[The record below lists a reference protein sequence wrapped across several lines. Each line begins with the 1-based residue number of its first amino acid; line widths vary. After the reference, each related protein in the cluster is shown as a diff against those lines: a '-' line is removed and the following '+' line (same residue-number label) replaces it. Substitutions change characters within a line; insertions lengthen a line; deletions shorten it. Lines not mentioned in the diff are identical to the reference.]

1 MQRDTKHVLSHT
13 AIYLVARGLPGVIAF
28 LATPLFTRLLDP
40 AGFGRYS
47 LVLATVVL
55 ANALLFQ
62 WLRLALV
69 RYLPAYGD
77 EPVRLKS
84 TLVTAA
90 AALIF
95 AAGPLAIGACLL
107 VPGARQFLPVA
118 LPCWG
123 MLAVQAVFELC
134 CEFARAALRPW
145 HYMTMQVVRSAAM
158 VGVGAALIRLGAGWW
173 GPLAGAGVGMALAV
187 ALVWRRDWG
196 DVRLAIDRETLTKVC
211 HYGIPLSLTVALA
224 TVIGSSDRFLIA
236 WYMGEGAAGLYS
248 AAADFT
254 GQTLTL
260 LMMVVY
266 LAAFPIA
273 VRAWEQQGRAAAQDR
288 MRSNASLLLAVG
300 VPCVIGLALLA
311 PGIAHC
317 FLGAGFRSA
326 SGIMPMVALGT
337 FLAGFKAYHFD
348 AAFQFAHRTVHQVW
362 IVLIAAVANI
372 VLNLA
377 LIPSMGIN
385 GAALASVL
393 AYVLSLGLTASV
405 GRRYFVLPVPVRATC
420 QVLLA
425 GAVMGLVLLPFRDRQ
440 GVFALACQIA
450 GGAALYGAVLMAT
463 NFLGLREHAVRAYRT
478 RRQETAAA
486 VEPGGEPVP
495 AAIMEEAAAVTAA

>member
-13 AIYLVARGLPGVIAF
+13 AIYLVARGLPGIIAF

-69 RYLPAYGD
+69 RYLPAYAD
-77 EPVRLKS
+77 NPARLKS

-90 AALIF
+90 AALIL
-95 AAGPLAIGACLL
+95 AAGPLALVVCLL
-107 VPGARQFLPVA
+107 PGARHYLPVA

-123 MLAVQAVFELC
+123 MLAVQAMFELC
-134 CEFARAALRPW
+134 CEYSRAAIRPW
-145 HYMTMQVVRSAAM
+145 HYMMMQVARSAAM
-158 VGVGAALIRLGAGWW
+158 VGVGALLIRLGAGWW
-173 GPLAGAGVGMALAV
+173 GPLAGTSLGMALAV
-187 ALVWRRDWG
+187 ALVWRRDWR
-196 DVRLAIDRETLTKVC
+196 DVRLSVDRETLSKVC

-224 TVIGSSDRFLIA
+224 TVISSSDRFLIA
-236 WYMGEGAAGLYS
+236 WYLGEGAAGLYS

-326 SGIMPMVALGT
+326 ATIMPMVAIGT

-362 IVLIAAVANI
+362 IVLIAAVAN
-372 VLNLA
+372 VALNLA
-377 LIPSMGIN
+377 LIPALGIN

-393 AYVLSLGLTASV
+393 AYVVSLGLTAAV
-405 GRRYFVLPVPVRATC
+405 GRRYFVLPMPMWATG
-420 QVLLA
+420 QVVLA
-425 GAVMGLVLLPFRDRQ
+425 GAVMGLVLWPFRDRQ
-440 GVFALACQIA
+440 GALALAAQIS
-450 GGAALYGAVLMAT
+450 GGAVVYAAALLAT
-463 NFLGLREHAVRAYRT
+463 NFLGLREHAREAYRNW
-478 RRQETAAA
+478 RPAAA
-486 VEPGGEPVP
+486 RERAFSAPP
-495 AAIMEEAAAVTAA
+495 AAVEEAAAPLV